1 MTVSNDINVS
11 VKTYQKLSMYKDL
24 EIEISK
30 MWNLKTKT
38 IPVVIGALGMIAKWA
53 DCYLAQIP
61 GNPKMAE
68 IQKIVLTGTAHIL
81 RKILPMQ
88 SQA

>member
-1 MTVSNDINVS
+1 MTVPIDINVS
-11 VKTYQKLSMYKDL
+11 VKTYQKLSKYEDL

-38 IPVVIGALGMIAKWA
+38 IPAIIGALGMIAKGD

-61 GNPKMAE
+61 RNLKMVE
-68 IQKIVLTGTAHIL
+68 IQKIVLMGTAYIL
-81 RKILPMQ
+81 LR
-88 SQA
+88 

>member
-1 MTVSNDINVS
+1 MTVPIDINVS
-11 VKTYQKLSMYKDL
+11 VKTNQKLSKYKDL
-24 EIEISK
+24 EIEIGK

-38 IPVVIGALGMIAKWA
+38 IPVVIGALGMIAKGA

-68 IQKIVLTGTAHIL
+68 IQKIVLIGTAHIL
-81 RKILPMQ
+81 HKILSM
-88 SQA
+88 

>member
-1 MTVSNDINVS
+1 MTVPIDINVS
-11 VKTYQKLSMYKDL
+11 VKTYQKLSKYKDL

-30 MWNLKTKT
+30 MWNLMTKI
-38 IPVVIGALGMIAKWA
+38 IPVLIGALGMIARKA

-68 IQKIVLTGTAHIL
+68 IQKIVLMGTTRIL
-81 RKILPMQ
+81 RKKL
-88 SQA
+88 ST